1 MSNDKAQL
9 SLLGVS
15 RAKGFKKKYLEGDV
29 PGGCQ
34 HPVTEYVAAKAVDRE
49 KVGREGVRGAE
60 GSGELEGRHFN

>member
-1 MSNDKAQL
+1 M
-9 SLLGVS
+9 
-15 RAKGFKKKYLEGDV
+15 